1 MGVLAS
7 AEQRL
12 TSVSS
17 RPLSSLAYA
26 RHPGGEG
33 GAGGGEGGA
42 GRVIAQQ
49 NMKDW
54 HGMFYADVYH
64 TDEEWWARERNELAR
79 ESELQPSCPNPTS
92 TLLRP
97 FASLT
102 FSERDHIASPILRPR
117 TPPLLPS
124 IPAPSFQRRH
134 HSHDD
139 DFCILSLART

>member
-1 MGVLAS
+1 M
-7 AEQRL
+7 
-12 TSVSS
+12 
-17 RPLSSLAYA
+17 
-26 RHPGGEG
+26 
-33 GAGGGEGGA
+33 
-42 GRVIAQQ
+42 IAQQ

-139 DFCILSLART
+139 DFCILSLARTCLMQVTLATYRAERFSCTLCQRASDLYIS